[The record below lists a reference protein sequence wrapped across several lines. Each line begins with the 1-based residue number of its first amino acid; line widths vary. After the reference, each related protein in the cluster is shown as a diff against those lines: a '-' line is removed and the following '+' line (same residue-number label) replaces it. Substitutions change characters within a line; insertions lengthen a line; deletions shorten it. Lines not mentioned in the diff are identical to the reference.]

1 MTGDGAY
8 TPPGRRPGK
17 GVDGDDDGDN
27 KLVVQQVKEAGV
39 TLRYP
44 MLSENNYGVWAV
56 KMKIFMRAQGVW
68 AVVVNKGG
76 VYEKMDQMALAAVVV
91 QTVRETIAM
100 ISSEH
105 ETTLRRRGTLS
116 RR

>member
-1 MTGDGAY
+1 M
-8 TPPGRRPGK
+8 K
-17 GVDGDDDGDN
+17 EVGVILHYP
-27 KLVVQQVKEAGV
+27 KL
-39 TLRYP
+39 LD
-44 MLSENNYGVWAV
+44 NNYGVWAT

-68 AVVVNKGG
+68 VVVVNKVG
-76 VYEKMDQMALAAVVV
+76 VDEKMDQMALSAVVV
-91 QTVRETIAM
+91 QTVRQTVAM

>member
-1 MTGDGAY
+1 M
-8 TPPGRRPGK
+8 K
-17 GVDGDDDGDN
+17 EVGVILHYP
-27 KLVVQQVKEAGV
+27 KL
-39 TLRYP
+39 LD
-44 MLSENNYGVWAV
+44 NNYGMWAT
-56 KMKIFMRAQGVW
+56 KMKIFLRAQGVW
-68 AVVVNKGG
+68 VVVVNKVG
-76 VYEKMDQMALAAVVV
+76 VDAKMDQMALAVVVV